1 MKTCYFENY
10 YYRPR
15 FNMYSIMRRSSIATP
30 LPTIYEEDNPILSNT
45 ETKNFNLINFNK
57 YYQMQHNKQKSLV
70 EYLKLFILSKITT
83 TNPYKFVHIILPF
96 NEADLFDAS
105 HKIQWKSWTQNNSI
119 LYNELLQFYNFPKD
133 ISLINISKKHLS
145 SLHLPSSHSTP
156 TIWILTNKI
165 NKYGI
170 ALHKDFNNYTED
182 KYLCD
187 NE

>member
-1 MKTCYFENY
+1 
-10 YYRPR
+10 
-15 FNMYSIMRRSSIATP
+15 MRRSSIATP
-30 LPTIYEEDNPILSNT
+30 LPTIYEEDNPNLLNT
-45 ETKNFNLINFNK
+45 ETKIFNLINFNK

-83 TNPYKFVHIILPF
+83 TNSYKFVHIILPF
-96 NEADLFDAS
+96 NEADLFDTS
-105 HKIQWKSWTQNNSI
+105 HKIQWKSWTKNNFI

-133 ISLINISKKHLS
+133 INLINISKTHLS
-145 SLHLPSSHSTP
+145 SLHLPSAYSTP
-156 TIWILTNKI
+156 TIWVLTNKI